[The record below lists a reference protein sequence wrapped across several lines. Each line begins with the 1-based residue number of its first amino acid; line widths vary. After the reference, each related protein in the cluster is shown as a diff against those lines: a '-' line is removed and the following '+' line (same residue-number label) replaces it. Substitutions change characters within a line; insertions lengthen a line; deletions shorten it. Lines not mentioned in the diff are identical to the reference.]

1 MQTLLGNY
9 RIFVFITVS
18 HWALT
23 FVAFALGGGHRHAE
37 YSVFEQ
43 LFVKAIEAVTALP
56 LSRLASS
63 MVVNAEDFWIVSL
76 VNSTAFALAFLA
88 VINLYNF
95 LYSFL
100 AAGFRPR

>member
-9 RIFVFITVS
+9 RIFVFITVF

-43 LFVKAIEAVTALP
+43 LFVKAIEVVTALP

-63 MVVNAEDFWIVSL
+63 MVGAEDFWIVSL

-88 VINLYNF
+88 IINLYNF
-95 LYSFL
+95 LYGFL